1 MEHNM
6 EQEYKIEDIVT
17 AIRDKEPIEVEK
29 AFSDVL
35 SSKLKGALDT
45 KKQELAKA
53 VFSPDTKSE
62 DDGEDSTD
70 EDEEAD
76 IDESDRFTSSDK
88 TKKSDRKKNKKKRE
102 KWLKT
107 SGGKKYSRNQEK
119 RQDKVKKGTVK
130 VDKKRSKQQKS
141 ISKAYKNER

>member
-1 MEHNM
+1 M

>member
-1 MEHNM
+1 MEN
-6 EQEYKIEDIVT
+6 EQNYAIEDIIT
-17 AIRDKEPIEVEK
+17 AIQNKEPIEVEK

-35 SSKLKGALDT
+35 SNKLKDTLDT
-45 KKQELAKA
+45 KKQDLAKS
-53 VFSPDTKSE
+53 VFSLDAESE
-62 DDGEDSTD
+62 DGGEDSTD

-76 IDESDRFTSSDK
+76 IEEADKFTSSDK
-88 TKKSDRKKNKKKRE
+88 TKKSDRKKNKKKRD

-107 SGGKKYSRNQEK
+107 AGGKKYSRNQEK